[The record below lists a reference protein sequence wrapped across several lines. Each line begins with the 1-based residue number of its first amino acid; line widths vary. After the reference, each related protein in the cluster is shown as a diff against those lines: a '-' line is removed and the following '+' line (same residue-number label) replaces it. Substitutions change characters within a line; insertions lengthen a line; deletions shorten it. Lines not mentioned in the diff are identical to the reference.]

1 MGLGEELLEN
11 MTVGIQGR
19 EGDGF
24 EWFSALQIERFLAL
38 AVHGDQG
45 IAIA

>member
-1 MGLGEELLEN
+1 MRLRKELFEN
-11 MTVGIQGR
+11 MTVSIQGC

-38 AVHGDQG
+38 AIHGDQG
-45 IAIA
+45 ITIA